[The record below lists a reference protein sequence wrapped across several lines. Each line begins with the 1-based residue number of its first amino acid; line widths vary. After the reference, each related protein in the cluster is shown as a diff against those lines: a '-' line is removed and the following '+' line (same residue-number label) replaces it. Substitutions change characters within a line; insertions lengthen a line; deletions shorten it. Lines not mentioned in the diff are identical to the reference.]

1 MHKAVFS
8 VKLNS
13 DQVLEYYKGKKNS
26 VRVRTESGQTMSIPY
41 DIMLKFVTREGIYGR
56 FEISYSD
63 DGRLLDLVR
72 LG

>member
-13 DQVLEYYKGKKNS
+13 DQVLDYYKGKKNS

-72 LG
+72 LS

>member
-13 DQVLEYYKGKKNS
+13 DQVLQYYKGKKNS

-63 DGRLLDLVR
+63 DGRLLDLIR
-72 LG
+72 LS

>member
-13 DQVLEYYKGKKNS
+13 EQVLQFYKGQKQS
-26 VRVRTESGQTMSIPY
+26 VRVRTESGQSMSIPY

-56 FEISYSD
+56 FEISYGD
-63 DGRLLDLVR
+63 DGKFLNLIRLS
-72 LG
+72 

>member
-13 DQVLEYYKGKKNS
+13 DQVLQFYKGKKHS

-72 LG
+72 LS

>member
-8 VKLNS
+8 VRLNS
-13 DQVLEYYKGKKNS
+13 DQVLQFYKGQKSTVK
-26 VRVRTESGQTMSIPY
+26 VRTESGQSMSIPY

-63 DGRLLDLVR
+63 DGKFLDLVR
-72 LG
+72 LS

>member
-13 DQVLEYYKGKKNS
+13 DQVLQYYKGKKNS
-26 VRVRTESGQTMSIPY
+26 VRVRTDSGQTMSIPY

-63 DGRLLDLVR
+63 EGKLLDLVR
-72 LG
+72 LN

>member
-13 DQVLEYYKGKKNS
+13 DQVLQYYKGKKNS

-63 DGRLLDLVR
+63 DGRLLDLIR
-72 LG
+72 LN

>member
-13 DQVLEYYKGKKNS
+13 DQVLDYYKGKKNS

>member
-13 DQVLEYYKGKKNS
+13 DQVLQYYKGKKNS

-41 DIMLKFVTREGIYGR
+41 DVMLKFVTREGIYGR